1 MTVCL
6 VSTFRTRAACHDDHH
21 LVICTNTIYFTMA
34 RVFIATNVTT
44 INKTQLDD
52 VARPKN
58 GLPIAVVPIEVVLT
72 VSQPV
77 KGSRPTTGGF
87 DIYLS
92 GAG

>member
-1 MTVCL
+1 
-6 VSTFRTRAACHDDHH
+6 
-21 LVICTNTIYFTMA
+21 MA

>member
-21 LVICTNTIYFTMA
+21 LVICTNTIHFTMA
-34 RVFIATNVTT
+34 RVLIATNVTT